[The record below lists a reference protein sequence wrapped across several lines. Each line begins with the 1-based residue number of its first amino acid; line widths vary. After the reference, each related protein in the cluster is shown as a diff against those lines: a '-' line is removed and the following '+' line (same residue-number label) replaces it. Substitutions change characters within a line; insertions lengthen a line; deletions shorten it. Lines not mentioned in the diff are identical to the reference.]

1 MIHADEDAVRSALR
15 KSCRKGDVEEIA
27 HDHFFARSA
36 VEAMA
41 DIAIQLSAHSPGGVF
56 TAAQFRDRL
65 DNGRKVAIQVL
76 ELFRSPTASPSGGRT
91 CAAPIRRVWVFLF
104 KTANARLIRNPV
116 EEFTAS
122 SSRKG
127 GYVLS
132 GDRKKR

>member
-1 MIHADEDAVRSALR
+1 MIHADENAVRSALR

-41 DIAIQLSAHSPGGVF
+41 DVAIQLSARSPGGVF

-76 ELFRSPTASPSGGRT
+76 EYFDRHGFT
-91 CAAPIRRVWVFLF
+91 IRRQDLRRAT
-104 KTANARLIRNPV
+104 KARMGFFSSKQQMPV
-116 EEFTAS
+116 
-122 SSRKG
+122 
-127 GYVLS
+127 
-132 GDRKKR
+132 